1 MKIALVAGESS
12 GDLLGAGL
20 IREIRRRVP
29 NALIEGVAGPA
40 MRDAGCEVLEDAEAL
55 AVMGLIEPLAEIPR
69 LLKLRRT
76 LRQRWIADPP
86 DVFVGI
92 DAPDFN
98 LGLEASL
105 RAAGVRTAHYVSP
118 TVWAWRRRRVHK
130 VRKAADLVLCIL
142 PFEKAF
148 LDENGVNA
156 VFVGHPK
163 ADSAPVEID
172 AGAARARL
180 GLDAGDTVV
189 AVLPG
194 SRSAEV
200 ERLGPLFAAAARRV
214 AEQHAGARFVTPA
227 ATPRLRDLIEQQLE
241 EAGIAEAFLV
251 LDGDAETA
259 MTAADV
265 VLLASGTAALESAL
279 LTKPTVAAYRVAPLT
294 AAIVRGLG
302 LLKVD
307 RVTLPNLLTND
318 DYVPEFIQEEVTPGN
333 LADAVNALLDDPER
347 RAAIARRF
355 ATLRSE
361 LAQGADQRAAEAVLA
376 LSGFH
381 EHAATKTVQS

>member
-20 IREIRRRVP
+20 IREIRRRV
-29 NALIEGVAGPA
+29 ADAQFEGVAGPA
-40 MRDAGCEVLEDAEAL
+40 MRDAGCDVLEDAEAL
-55 AVMGLIEPLAEIPR
+55 AVMGLIEPLREIPR
-69 LLKLRRT
+69 LLRLRKR
-76 LRQRWIADPP
+76 LRQRWITDPP

-163 ADSAPVEID
+163 ADSAPVTVD
-172 AGAARARL
+172 APAARERL
-180 GLDAGDTVV
+180 GLDVSDTVV

-194 SRSAEV
+194 SRTAEV
-200 ERLGPLFAAAARRV
+200 ERLGPVFARAARLIG
-214 AEQHAGARFVTPA
+214 EKHPGARFVTPA
-227 ATPRLRDLIEQQLE
+227 ATPRLKKLIEQQLD
-241 EAGIAEAFLV
+241 EAGIGDAFVL

-279 LTKPTVAAYRVAPLT
+279 LARPTVAAYCVAPLT

-318 DYVPEFIQEEVTPGN
+318 DYVPEFIQEEVTPVN
-333 LADAVNALLDDPER
+333 LADAVNALLDDPDR
-347 RAAIARRF
+347 RAAIASRF
-355 ATLRSE
+355 VTLRSE
-361 LAQGADQRAAEAVLA
+361 LAQGADERAADAVLA
-376 LSGFH
+376 LSGLH
-381 EHAATKTVQS
+381 EHAATKTVHR